1 VSIGTAIFCSVVL
14 VLLVINKPFRKV
26 MAWIAGIGAVL
37 AILACAGYWLYLK
50 YQDHVA
56 KVEAEKWA
64 AGKSARVVECMQRYR
79 NAVAIT
85 GWFIPPYSAVKTD
98 DGHVDA
104 QATCENNE
112 LSEWKS
118 TSAPAPAAPA
128 APPAL
133 TKPSN
138 NLKIIATISENC
150 ASSDWRTLWNEPDYM
165 PERRIL
171 RIFKGGETVEYVG
184 KNITDDIVVYHGVRG
199 YISSNCVTVQEQ

>member
-26 MAWIAGIGAVL
+26 MAWVAGVGVVL
-37 AILACAGYWLYLK
+37 AILVGAGYWLYLK
-50 YQDHVA
+50 HQDHVA

-64 AGKSARVVECMQRYR
+64 AGKPARVAECIQRYR
-79 NAVAIT
+79 SAAAIT
-85 GWFIPPYSAVKTD
+85 GWFISPYSAVKSD

-112 LSEWKS
+112 FAEWKS
-118 TSAPAPAAPA
+118 TSAPAPAAPR
-128 APPAL
+128 AL
-133 TKPSN
+133 NKPSN
-138 NLKIIATISENC
+138 NRRIIATISENC
-150 ASSDWRTLWNEPDYM
+150 ASSDWRTLWNEPDYV

-171 RIFKGGETVEYVG
+171 HIFKGGETVEYVG

-199 YISSNCVTVQEQ
+199 YITSTCVTVQEQ